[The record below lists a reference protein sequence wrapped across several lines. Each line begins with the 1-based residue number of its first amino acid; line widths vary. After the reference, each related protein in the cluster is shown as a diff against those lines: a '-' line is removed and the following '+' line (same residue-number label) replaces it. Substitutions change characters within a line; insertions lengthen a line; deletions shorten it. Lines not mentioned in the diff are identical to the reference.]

1 MLEVGAGAG
10 FLLAEISAR
19 YPDAIVEGFELNDVA
34 ARAARTRG
42 FHVTGGSVEALD
54 PCTYDLVIALAVLE
68 HVPSP
73 TDFLTHLHRV
83 LKPGGHLVLVQP
95 TQDVESYDVLFV
107 DHLHHFG
114 TRHLAAYGERCVF
127 VERLSQIAYECMPNF
142 SLHVWAT
149 ARVAFQWSWSGPPVR
164 TTCATTAARIMQDMV
179 TFDHT
184 AAGLTAAG
192 RPFAVFGLHEV
203 FALVRA
209 YASTPESRITC
220 GLTESPDDPDLQTC
234 PFPVLKPEECGQ
246 MAVQDVFL
254 TMNKIYYPMASE
266 RLGRLGLTSHP
277 VLS

>member
-1 MLEVGAGAG
+1 M
-10 FLLAEISAR
+10 
-19 YPDAIVEGFELNDVA
+19 NDVA

-95 TQDVESYDVLFV
+95 TQDVESDDVLFV

-114 TRHLAAYGERCVF
+114 TRHLAAYGEKCGF

-192 RPFAVFGLHEV
+192 RPFAVF
-203 FALVRA
+203 
-209 YASTPESRITC
+209 
-220 GLTESPDDPDLQTC
+220 
-234 PFPVLKPEECGQ
+234 
-246 MAVQDVFL
+246 
-254 TMNKIYYPMASE
+254 
-266 RLGRLGLTSHP
+266 
-277 VLS
+277 